1 MALPTHAGKC
11 ILATDDSLTTTD
23 KGFKFPIL
31 IYNSMYF
38 QSKFLAR
45 KLEKDATAH
54 NQEYFKASIWTDC
67 PEEYSHWA

>member
-23 KGFKFPIL
+23 KGFKYIQF
-31 IYNSMYF
+31 
-38 QSKFLAR
+38 KFLAR